1 MKSNIFV
8 FFFLVTSS
16 VSAHLSDTHTT
27 VQDMKQILAVFN
39 KAREWD
45 TTNTPKDLSMAL
57 AIEASELMEVFLR
70 MTDMESKQ
78 VMDSKEAKI
87 KEEAADV
94 LIYLLCLCNAVGL
107 DISKAVE
114 EKIVVNA
121 KKYPVEKCKGKRVKY
136 TEL

>member
-1 MKSNIFV
+1 MKKYL
-8 FFFLVTSS
+8 FLGLLLVGSS
-16 VSAHLSDTHTT
+16 LSASLNDKETT
-27 VQDMKQILAVFN
+27 ILQMKKILDVFN

-70 MTDMESKQ
+70 MTDVESLNI
-78 VMDSKEAKI
+78 MDTKEAKI

-107 DISKAVE
+107 DISAAVE
-114 EKIVVNA
+114 EKIAINA
-121 KKYPVEKCKGKRVKY
+121 KKYPVEKCKGKRLKY

>member
-1 MKSNIFV
+1 MKKNA
-8 FFFLVTSS
+8 FLALLLVGSSLS
-16 VSAHLSDTHTT
+16 VSLNDEKTT
-27 VQDMKQILAVFN
+27 ISEMKKILTVFN

-70 MTDMESKQ
+70 MTDVESW
-78 VMDSKEAKI
+78 DSMKTKEAKI

-94 LIYLLCLCNAVGL
+94 LIYLLCLCNSVGL
-107 DISKAVE
+107 DISAAVE
-114 EKIVVNA
+114 EKIAVNA
-121 KKYPVEKCKGKRVKY
+121 KKYPVEKCKGNRLKY

>member
-94 LIYLLCLCNAVGL
+94 LIYLLCLCNSVGL